1 LDAKLDTLAS
11 LCELASSL
19 TGVDHP
25 LCLDCAAQ
33 LREEVEAQVAE
44 LEGEIAAYS
53 NTLGQL
59 GAEGQA
65 ALSEVGR
72 ARFRVLCFLSFM
84 CVYIV
89 IFL

>member
-1 LDAKLDTLAS
+1 V
-11 LCELASSL
+11 

-53 NTLGQL
+53 NALAQL

-65 ALSEVGR
+65 GLSEVRR
-72 ARFRVLCFLSFM
+72 AGCRVGLPLLS
-84 CVYIV
+84 
-89 IFL
+89 